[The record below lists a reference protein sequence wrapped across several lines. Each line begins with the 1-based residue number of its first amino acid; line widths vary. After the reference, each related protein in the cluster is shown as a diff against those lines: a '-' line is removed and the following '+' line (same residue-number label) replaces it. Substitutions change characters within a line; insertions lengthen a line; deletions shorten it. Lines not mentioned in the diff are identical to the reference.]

1 MYYLYIIGALFL
13 MYIVWKRNHKENH
26 LVVLTKAAAKW
37 ATTAQQDES
46 PYVAVMH
53 ANYACGYLQALKDV
67 STPEEIQRQTG
78 VEFNKFQEHILNVQD
93 MVTQKVI
100 QKCPEFAGNIDLY
113 LSSIAQN

>member
-1 MYYLYIIGALFL
+1 MYYLYIIIGVLL
-13 MYIVWKRNHKENH
+13 LCYLWNRKRGPDT
-26 LVVLTKAAAKW
+26 LTILTKAAAKW

-53 ANYACGYLQALKDV
+53 ANYAAGYLQALKDV
-67 STPEEIQRQTG
+67 ATPTEIYRQTG
-78 VEFNKFQEHILNVQD
+78 VEFKKFEEHILNVQD

-100 QKCPEFAGNIDLY
+100 KKCPEFAGNIDLY